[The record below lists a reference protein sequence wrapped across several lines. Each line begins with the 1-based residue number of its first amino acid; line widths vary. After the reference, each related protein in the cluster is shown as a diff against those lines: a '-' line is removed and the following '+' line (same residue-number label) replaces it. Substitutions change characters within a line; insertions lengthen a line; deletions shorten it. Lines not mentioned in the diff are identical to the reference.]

1 MANLWIWGIDGEIA
15 ETYENMELHQI
26 KNKMKNR
33 QEKELSNDEK
43 LELYL
48 KAVYRKYKKLGD
60 KRLMGLGDN
69 PSTEALKTIYSDQCF
84 ECMTDKVIM
93 YAPYKLF
100 EKYK

>member
-1 MANLWIWGIDGEIA
+1 MAELWIWGIDGEIA
-15 ETYENMELHQI
+15 EAYENIELHQI

-43 LELYL
+43 LELCL
-48 KAVYRKYKKLGD
+48 KSLYRKYKRLGD
-60 KRLMGLGDN
+60 RELIGLGDN
-69 PSTEALKTIYSDQCF
+69 PSMDTLRTVYSDQSF
-84 ECMTDKVIM
+84 ELLINEIIM